1 MMGKYTPH
9 RFVKDQTSK
18 SQEIA
23 DWMSY
28 PVINVDA
35 AFTVKET
42 AQLMHDKNI
51 GSVLVEEN
59 SEYVGIVTETDLTR
73 KVLGGGLD
81 PKTTKVTAVMTPQPI
96 ITLDCHL
103 PVTDANAFMAKKKIR
118 HLPVTENDKIV
129 GMISVKDL
137 VSFFAN
143 PRLR

>member
-1 MMGKYTPH
+1 MAKYVPH
-9 RFVKDQTSK
+9 RYVKDQTIR
-18 SQEIA
+18 EELA
-23 DWMSY
+23 DYMS
-28 PVINVDA
+28 PTVISVESDT
-35 AFTVKET
+35 TVQDT
-42 AQLMHDKNI
+42 AQFMHKKNI
-51 GSVLVEEN
+51 GSVLIKEKD
-59 SEYVGIVTETDLTR
+59 EYIGIVTETDLTR

-81 PKTTKVTAVMTPQPI
+81 PKTTKVTAVMTPQQI

-118 HLPVTENDKIV
+118 HLPVTENDKII